1 MSKKAMK
8 KVGGL
13 IGNNFNI
20 FFSNP
25 WIESLKNYLVQQNQ
39 KIQTLALP
47 QSSKCNKTLQTQI
60 CIYLV
65 TV

>member
-8 KVGGL
+8 KVGGQ
-13 IGNNFNI
+13 IGKNFNI
-20 FFSNP
+20 FFSNE
-25 WIESLKNYLVQQNQ
+25 WIESLKNYYTKIK